1 MPLPKIEYPIH
12 NITIPSLKKKYKF
25 RPFLVKEEKI
35 LLMAKESK
43 SPQDILVAIKQVI
56 NNCCL
61 DNLDLDNIALF
72 DLEYLFLKLRAI
84 SVDNIVN
91 ISYRDKEDNKI
102 YDFEVDLNE
111 IEIKVPDDINFK
123 VESNETSGLILKFP
137 PAKLYD
143 DKEFLALEKDHLFEL
158 IVRLVDKIYINDEVF
173 ESSELEYQEISEHL
187 DSLDLDT
194 FDKIK
199 EFLERVPRLEK
210 ELKYKNSLGKNKR
223 IVLRSLNDFF
233 TFR

>member
-158 IVRLVDKIYINDEVF
+158 IVRSVDKIYINDEVF